1 MKNLLVLLV
10 LLFSLNGF
18 SQTTKAQRYEAYKLK
33 CNAVDTVVIKETGYL
48 KLDTLV
54 LSKLPTKSTYYGK
67 VIINSIKVSP
77 TRSLIVTVDTIWN
90 KTTFPVYAYG
100 NTTKVGAALPYEKN
114 PNRWVFRDKKVII
127 KLCKPVSYTT
137 WTKNE
142 AYYDELIKTVTTSL
156 NLK

>member
-1 MKNLLVLLV
+1 MKNLLLLTV
-10 LLFSLNGF
+10 ILLSLNGF

-33 CNAVDTVVIKETGYL
+33 CNVVDTLVIKQSGYL

-54 LSKLPTKSTYYGK
+54 LSKLPTKSTYYNK
-67 VIINSIKVSP
+67 VILNSIKVSP
-77 TRSLIVTVDTIWN
+77 KRSLIVTVDTIWN
-90 KTTFPVYAYG
+90 KTTFPTYAFG

-114 PNRWVFRDKKVII
+114 PNRWVFRNKKVII
-127 KLCKPVSYTT
+127 KICKPVSYTT

-142 AYYDELIKTVTTSL
+142 VYYDELIKTILTSL